1 MTHLAT
7 RKSVEDAVDQYFSGK
22 ISVDEAFRR
31 AYGPD
36 PRMAKMESAPATTAG
51 RKSLRKRNKRRR

>member
-1 MTHLAT
+1 MTYLAT

-36 PRMAKMESAPATTAG
+36 PRTAQMESAPATTPG
-51 RKSLRKRNKRRR
+51 QKSLRRRNKRRR